1 MDPYGKP
8 HALNLKQGLVK
19 GEAERGF
26 AYGLPDLH
34 SDFMEVGQSQSSINS
49 PAERAVGAG
58 IQILRIAGGLLVV
71 FYLLEGLV
79 ALFGLELRNPASELR
94 FTATMADRIP
104 MGVLGLGLLFL
115 HPRFFR
121 IKAERVILMILAWLP
136 LAMAVAY
143 VLMIPISMNAAA
155 RLFQISS
162 YNLTAQAEEQ
172 VKKVRTV
179 LDTTLRLSEGE
190 QQNMVNRYNAANPK
204 KTPVELSAF
213 IQNLRDEVQAQEV
226 KLNQERQAVL
236 SQQKKSLYGSQ
247 LGQLI
252 RSGIGVAALLMLWKA
267 TEWARPNGQKR
278 LGQSLAG
285 SSRR

>member
-1 MDPYGKP
+1 MDSGS
-8 HALNLKQGLVK
+8 V
-19 GEAERGF
+19 
-26 AYGLPDLH
+26 H
-34 SDFMEVGQSQSSINS
+34 STNS

-58 IQILRIAGGLLVV
+58 IQILRIVGGLLVI
-71 FYLLEGLV
+71 FYLLEGMA

-94 FTATMADRIP
+94 FTATMTDRIP

-121 IKAERVILMILAWLP
+121 IKVERVILTMLAWLP
-136 LAMAVAY
+136 LGLAAAY
-143 VLMIPISMNAAA
+143 LLMIPISMNAAA

-172 VKKVRTV
+172 VKKVRLV
-179 LDTTLRLSEGE
+179 LDNTLRLSEGE

-213 IQNLRDEVQAQEV
+213 IQNLRDEVQAQEL
-226 KLNQERQAVL
+226 KLDQERQAVL

-247 LGQLI
+247 FGQFF
-252 RSGIGVAALLMLWKA
+252 RSVIGAVALLMLWKA
-267 TEWARPNGQKR
+267 TEWARTDGQKR
-278 LGQSLAG
+278 LGQSLAS